1 MTARTNIGVRPTSAP
16 NVDFGAIAQRNVQNA
31 LAQDQIRKQE
41 ELARQERI
49 NKMAEEFELQPEDF
63 VLDSHKF
70 RNTGDAATEAISQL
84 RDLYYKNMK
93 MLRSNPESFEV
104 KQRLDN
110 IRQSV
115 KKIRMENDK
124 FVEAS
129 QKGLKMIEEDKMSGV
144 SEDDWATAAESHV
157 KGRLRIKIDPSTIAM
172 KTLVYDE
179 NGQIANVIPF
189 DDAVRLNPVEKIDIP
204 TTLDTMVDTIGRT
217 LEQERVGMDIT
228 SVDEFGQRQEE
239 FVSREVDAMLGTDEK
254 SLQNNEVLAD
264 LGHQFFGWKQRNFT
278 PGQRNMIRDELK
290 SRIKGRYDEKYML
303 KGSTARNR
311 NGGSGNSENKPKVF
325 AATANGKPAIDKKG
339 NFLFNLDRDYEVEYQ
354 GEPLIV
360 TNLKGSR
367 NGTLSLTG
375 FIKRKKREKTSGK
388 PNKVTSF
395 REVKEQ
401 TPNGLVVYELIPTE
415 LTYDKGENEPS
426 IRQAV
431 NTLAGYMDLG
441 NEDSMRNAMYQ
452 SFIKQFGQ
460 EAANRYFAPL
470 GADDLANQGGDL
482 DPLGLFSEEELKAIK
497 QKASNTKVDNDPLG
511 LFEE

>member
-1 MTARTNIGVRPTSAP
+1 MAQQTNIGVRPTTAP
-16 NVDFGAIAQRNVQNA
+16 NVDFGAIAERQVQNA
-31 LAQDQIRKQE
+31 VAADQRRKQD

-49 NKMAEEFELQPEDF
+49 NKMAEEFELPAEDF

-70 RNTGDAATEAISQL
+70 RNTGDAATEAISEL

-93 MLRSNPESFEV
+93 MLRANPESFEV
-104 KQRLDN
+104 KQRLNN

-157 KGRLRIKIDPSTIAM
+157 KGRLRIKIDPSTLAM
-172 KTLVYDE
+172 KTLVYDQ

-189 DDAVRLNPVEKIDIP
+189 DDAVRLNPVEKIDVSKK
-204 TTLDTMVDTIGRT
+204 LDEMTESIGRS
-217 LEQERVGMDIT
+217 LEQSRVGMDIA
-228 SVDEFGQRQEE
+228 SVDEFGPEQEE
-239 FVSREVDAMLGTDEK
+239 FLNMEVDALIGDDEK
-254 SLQNNEVLAD
+254 SLQNNDVLAD

-278 PGQRNMIRDELK
+278 SGQRNMIRDELK
-290 SRIKGRYDEKYML
+290 ARIKGRYDEKYML
-303 KGSTARNR
+303 KGSTSRDR
-311 NGGSGNSENKPKVF
+311 SGGSGSEENKPRIF

-339 NFLFNLDRDYEVEYQ
+339 NFLFNLDKDYEVEYQ

-367 NGTLSLTG
+367 KGTLTLTG
-375 FIKRKKREKTSGK
+375 FIKRKKREETKGSK
-388 PNKVTSF
+388 SQVTSF
-395 REVKEQ
+395 RQVKER
-401 TPNGLVVYELIPTE
+401 TPDGLVIYELIPTE
-415 LTYDKGENEPS
+415 LTYDKGENEPA

-431 NTLAGYMDLG
+431 NTLGGYMRLG
-441 NEDSMRNAMYQ
+441 NEDGMRNAMYQ
-452 SFIKQFGQ
+452 SFISQFGQ
-460 EAANRYFAPL
+460 EAANRYFSAL
-470 GADDLANQGGDL
+470 GADDLASQGGDI
-482 DPLGLFSEEELKAIK
+482 DPLGLFSDEEKKAIK